1 MIKQTIEQIL
11 SNTRLFDRIFNI
23 LFQGSTYQSRSIL
36 GLSCLNRTKNSNTA
50 SEKDRKHF
58 KNFELGRPW
67 TGRPA
72 VQVMCRLL
80 VQTGMSWTIFG
91 GQHSDEIICL
101 FPWNIESICI
111 SKLESEIILERL
123 LVKNYFPEKFRTECI
138 PTRSAYRCPIDQTW
152 ARAGYGRS
160 IIIWSVELEL

>member
-11 SNTRLFDRIFNI
+11 SNTRLFDKIFNM

-36 GLSCLNRTKNSNTA
+36 ALSGLNRTKNWNSNSA

-67 TGRPA
+67 TGRSA
-72 VQVMCRLL
+72 VQVMSRLL

-91 GQHSDEIICL
+91 GQDSDEISCL
-101 FPWNIESICI
+101 FPRNIESICI
-111 SKLESEIILERL
+111 SKLDSEIILERL
-123 LVKNYFPEKFRTECI
+123 LVKNYFLEKFRNGMH
-138 PTRSAYRCPIDQTW
+138 SDQV
-152 ARAGYGRS
+152 S
-160 IIIWSVELEL
+160 I